1 MSATTVAVTRR
12 LDLPETPTVAVGPA
26 RRRAR
31 DRARLAGFFA
41 RLAVKEHLAPRLHV
55 RPLVGELF
63 MTDNCNLRCV
73 SCHCWR
79 EHTRGELSTA
89 EWCSV
94 IDQLADLRFLKL
106 NFTGGEPLLRRDLVG
121 LLARATSAGIPE
133 LHLNTNAL
141 LLDDERLDAVLGTG
155 VRSFN
160 ISVDGPTPEIHDAI
174 RGRDGAFETTVGRIR
189 GLVAR
194 RRELDLAVRMNFT
207 VLSDNVAH
215 LPAIATLAQDLKVRL
230 YLNLG
235 SDRTFLFR
243 DQDVGDHVRVDQ
255 DTLARSLADLEAMI
269 RTDGRWLPRFS
280 DLRYIPGHFTD
291 IVQRDLPCAESQLK
305 LMIHSTGEVGGCWG
319 HDATTNVRDRTLAE
333 IVDDP
338 AYRDEHA
345 RLFRK
350 DCVGCGS
357 NYSLNLRWR
366 PRTYLD
372 DLRFRV
378 GRERRV
384 TRGAT

>member
-1 MSATTVAVTRR
+1 MTATTVAIGRR
-12 LDLPETPTVAVGPA
+12 LDLPELPEVAVGA
-26 RRRAR
+26 RHRRRR
-31 DRARLAGFFA
+31 DQLRLAAFFA
-41 RLAVKEHLAPRLHV
+41 RLAVKERLAPRLHV

-79 EHTRGELSTA
+79 EHTRGELTTA

-106 NFTGGEPLLRRDLVG
+106 NFTGGEPLLRRDVVG
-121 LLARATSAGIPE
+121 LLARASNAGIPE

-141 LLDDERLDAVLGTG
+141 LLDDRRLDAVLGAG

-160 ISVDGPTPEIHDAI
+160 ISVDGPTPDVHDAI
-174 RGRDGAFETTVGRIR
+174 RGKDGAFETTIGRIHT
-189 GLVAR
+189 LLAR
-194 RRELDLAVRMNFT
+194 RDELDLQVRMNFT
-207 VLSDNVAH
+207 VLRDNVAH
-215 LPAIATLAQDLKVRL
+215 LPAIAALAQDLGVRL

-235 SDRTFLFR
+235 SDQTFLFR
-243 DQDVGDHVRVDQ
+243 DTDVADHVHVDRAVL
-255 DTLARSLADLEAMI
+255 DESLRQLQAMI
-269 RTDGRWLPRFS
+269 RSDGRWLPRFS
-280 DLRYIPGHFTD
+280 DLRYIPGHFSD

-305 LMIHSTGEVGGCWG
+305 LMVHSTGEVGGCWG
-319 HDATTNVRDRTLAE
+319 HDADTNVRDHSLADLIDGE
-333 IVDDP
+333 
-338 AYRDEHA
+338 AYREQHA

-366 PRTYLD
+366 PTTYWR
-372 DLRFRV
+372 DLRFRA
-378 GRERRV
+378 GREELV
-384 TRGAT
+384 A